1 MELKV
6 VKYEWKNGV
15 SKKTEKPYIGLEVTL
30 QGGEKFTVTKLIFL
44 SDTQYQMLGLEK
56 PGAGA

>member
-6 VKYEWKNGV
+6 VKTEWKNGV
-15 SKKTEKPYIGLEVTL
+15 SKKNGKPYTALEITL
-30 QGGEKFTVTKLIFL
+30 QGSERFTVKQLIFL

-56 PGAGA
+56 PNA